1 MTAYNRR
8 FGKAPRHDFDVHRPL
23 ETDDDLTAFFTW
35 REPRRVSKSLTVQ
48 YDKVLYLIEDNEL
61 SRRAIGKY
69 IEVWHYPDGRK
80 ELRLNGVVLPYSTYD
95 RLQEIEDRKSVV

>member
-35 REPRRVSKSLTVQ
+35 REPRRVTKSLTVQ
-48 YDKVLYLIEDNEL
+48 YDKVLYLIEDNE
-61 SRRAIGKY
+61 RRNPSDLWTKTICSM
-69 IEVWHYPDGRK
+69 R
-80 ELRLNGVVLPYSTYD
+80 
-95 RLQEIEDRKSVV
+95 

>member
-1 MTAYNRR
+1 MFQN
-8 FGKAPRHDFDVHRPL
+8 P
-23 ETDDDLTAFFTW
+23 
-35 REPRRVSKSLTVQ
+35 LTVQ

-95 RLQEIEDRKSVV
+95 RLQKIDRGGYRGQQAPRAYT

>member
-48 YDKVLYLIEDNEL
+48 YDI
-61 SRRAIGKY
+61 
-69 IEVWHYPDGRK
+69 
-80 ELRLNGVVLPYSTYD
+80 
-95 RLQEIEDRKSVV
+95 SVQGNDMEMMADIIPSS